1 MNQNNIMLEFKDDEI
16 LINKKLSQI
25 DDIVLDFSDILAN
38 NNIKYALFSG
48 YISNLLGSAG
58 TIKNIDILIQNIS
71 FEKFLKLW
79 LEIENTYESKNT
91 DDPIDSYNAYLKNH
105 HSLAIVKKNV
115 RIADLMVRIVKDDID
130 RYILKYRK
138 RVKLGERKLFISPLE
153 IQILFNLSRGTK
165 KDIEEARF
173 LYGLSKEKLNMT
185 MMERFLNELNIPKES
200 FDNYLKKG
208 VI

>member
-1 MNQNNIMLEFKDDEI
+1 MNQNNITLEFKDDEI

-25 DDIVLDFSDILAN
+25 DELVMDFSDILAN
-38 NNIKYALFSG
+38 NKIKYALYSG
-48 YISNLLGSAG
+48 YISNLFGSAG

-91 DDPIDSYNAYLKNH
+91 NDPIDSFNAYLKNH
-105 HSLAIVKKNV
+105 HALTISKKDMQ
-115 RIADLMVRIVKDDID
+115 IADFMVRFVKDDID

-138 RVKLGERKLFISPLE
+138 KVMLGDRKIFISPLE
-153 IQILFNLSRGTK
+153 IQIPFNLSRGTQ
-165 KDIEEARF
+165 KDIEEAMF
-173 LYGLSKEKLNMT
+173 LYGLSKEKLNMK

-200 FDNYLKKG
+200 IDIYLKKG